1 MNTFLGVMLCCG
13 VFAAGFVVIGLA
25 TWLVHV
31 ARREGGLFHV
41 KTGHFSEWQYSGY
54 GAGRDA
60 DLLPQERADNDYLH
74 RMRAAEAIIDRMN
87 AADKEHAS

>member
-1 MNTFLGVMLCCG
+1 MVTLLCVGVVVAVL
-13 VFAAGFVVIGLA
+13 FAASLG

-41 KTGHFSEWQYSGY
+41 KTGQFRDWRELGDY

-60 DLLPQERADNDYLH
+60 DLLPQERVDNDYLR
-74 RMRAAEAIIDRMN
+74 RMRAAEFLIDRMN
-87 AADKEHAS
+87 KQDKEGSNA